1 MTRTL
6 LINAGPWLPVPP
18 RGYGGIEHVVASLIP
33 ELRRQGYRV
42 VLATVEE
49 SAIEVD
55 EKLWV
60 HREGQFSRL
69 GEPYGQVM
77 GLVHAHMHQVLE
89 RIVDRGDIDL
99 VHDHL
104 EVVGPSMLALLGE
117 ACPPTLQTLHWDLSK
132 HVEFYQRFDGGGRIF
147 FNGVSDRQL
156 DDAPANLRAQTLGV
170 VPLAVEP
177 EDYQLQTTKQPYF
190 VTLGRFT
197 RVKGQDVAA
206 RSCKELG
213 LELRMAG
220 PVAAVPDPERLAAEL
235 EDPHSPLWANAD
247 LRWYLER
254 VRPYEDGERIRWIG
268 SVDGEAKKALLGGA
282 LALLA
287 PVGWNEPGA
296 TAAIESLACGTPV
309 IAMRR
314 GAFASIVEHGV
325 TGFLADDE
333 REFADYLPRAAEIDP
348 AACRRSVERRFSA
361 AAMGAAYAKLYDEVV
376 DAAHRRPS
384 GSLRPRTQPGAPAAP
399 APRPPGTETAPH
411 RAAPRR

>member
-1 MTRTL
+1 MPRIV

-18 RGYGGIEHVVASLIP
+18 RGYGGIEHVVACLVP
-33 ELRRQGYRV
+33 ELRRRGYRV

-49 SAIEVD
+49 SALEVD

-60 HREGQFSRL
+60 YRRGQFDRL
-69 GEPYGQVM
+69 AAPYGQVM
-77 GLVHAHMHQVLE
+77 GLVHAHMHLVSE
-89 RIVDRGDIDL
+89 RISSGGDVDL

-104 EVVGPSMLALLGE
+104 EVAGPSMLAMLGS
-117 ACPPTLQTLHWDLSK
+117 ACPPTLHTLHWDLSK

-156 DDAPANLRAQTLGV
+156 DDAPARLRAQTLRA

-177 EDYQLQTTKQPYF
+177 ADYRFRQTKQPYF

-197 RVKGQDVAA
+197 FVKGQDLAA

-220 PVAAVPDPERLAAEL
+220 PVAAVRDPERLATEL
-235 EDPHSPLWANAD
+235 ADPQSPLRGNAD
-247 LRWYLER
+247 VRYYLEQ

-268 SVDGEAKKALLGGA
+268 SVDGAAKQALLGGA

-287 PVGWNEPGA
+287 PVRWNEPGA

-314 GAFASIVEHGV
+314 GALTSIVEHGV
-325 TGFLADDE
+325 TGFLADHE
-333 REFADYLPRAAEIDP
+333 REFADFLPRATEIDP
-348 AACRRSVERRFSA
+348 AACRRAVERRFSA
-361 AAMGAAYAKLYDEVV
+361 AAMGAAYAGLYDRVIES
-376 DAAHRRPS
+376 AR
-384 GSLRPRTQPGAPAAP
+384 
-399 APRPPGTETAPH
+399 
-411 RAAPRR
+411 